1 MSEIDFSVQIIP
13 DNFQIFRGNSS
24 APASEVMAR
33 ILNKV
38 SGDSGGKLN
47 PNEYRVLIAYQILS
61 PELSLEKLL
70 EQVENDNPA
79 NPGSLGEIGMK
90 TGYYVFFVKP
100 TTTTTKLEL
109 NINGELYI
117 VNRQELFIGRRDET
131 KNILP
136 DIDLTPFL
144 RGIENK
150 VSRKLIGFREI
161 EGKWMVRLHPESQS
175 TVFLDAEKLN
185 RGEEREIGSTL
196 NIGNSAD
203 EPYVRIKTRII
214 SE

>member
-33 ILNKV
+33 ILKKV
-38 SGDSGGKLN
+38 SGDSGENLN

-90 TGYYVFFVKP
+90 TGYYVFFC
-100 TTTTTKLEL
+100 
-109 NINGELYI
+109 
-117 VNRQELFIGRRDET
+117 
-131 KNILP
+131 
-136 DIDLTPFL
+136 
-144 RGIENK
+144 
-150 VSRKLIGFREI
+150 
-161 EGKWMVRLHPESQS
+161 
-175 TVFLDAEKLN
+175 
-185 RGEEREIGSTL
+185 
-196 NIGNSAD
+196 
-203 EPYVRIKTRII
+203 KTNTNN
-214 SE
+214 